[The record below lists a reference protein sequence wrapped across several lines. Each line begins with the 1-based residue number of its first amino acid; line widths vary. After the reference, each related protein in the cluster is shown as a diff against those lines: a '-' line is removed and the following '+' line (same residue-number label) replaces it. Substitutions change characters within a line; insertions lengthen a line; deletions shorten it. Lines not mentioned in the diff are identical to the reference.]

1 MALTNLREL
10 VSDHVLANASTT
22 PHDIKTIGSLKRL
35 GRYVGNS
42 GAVKLAPVD
51 PFPSKSHPHV
61 DHARSNDGVQSH
73 RVKARVWI
81 GGGGSSKDDAGPVM
95 GAVFRDMPAPKRRR
109 GFGHYIYRGTR
120 RIAIYK

>member
-10 VSDHVLANASTT
+10 VSDHVLANESKN
-22 PHDIKTIGSLKRL
+22 PNDIKTIGSLKRL

-95 GAVFRDMPAPKRRR
+95 AAVFRDMPTPKRRR
-109 GFGHYIYRGTR
+109 GFSHYIYRGAR